1 MNTIVTFDT
10 DVKYLSPKKIVLK
23 LFFVVNMLIY
33 VLMFLVGKDALRSR
47 VAGGAHSRASV
58 ASFLLGIILI
68 AAEAR
73 TARRIEAGREWRE
86 RKMRWGGPLIMS
98 RGSVLFLALDAGAG
112 GWLGARVS
120 LFSGA

>member
-47 VAGGAHSRASV
+47 VAGGAHSRAR
-58 ASFLLGIILI
+58 L
-68 AAEAR
+68 
-73 TARRIEAGREWRE
+73 
-86 RKMRWGGPLIMS
+86 PQ
-98 RGSVLFLALDAGAG
+98 
-112 GWLGARVS
+112 
-120 LFSGA
+120 